1 MTLCWVETDGLAPL
15 LAETQA
21 RMRLLAFTAPSSAP
35 VGWPSAWADPT
46 GQEESSELTCVHG
59 PLPST
64 GPAYSAPRG
73 ASRYPRLPVSTS
85 AVASL
90 AAPSVSPEVAVPTG
104 AQVPPA
110 AGAEESGNLGQLTAY
125 AGPLPA
131 HDAHTPNTP

>member
-1 MTLCWVETDGLAPL
+1 MNFCWVETDGLAPR
-15 LAETQA
+15 LAEAQA
-21 RMRLLAFTAPSSAP
+21 RTRSRAFTAPSSAP
-35 VGWPSAWADPT
+35 VGRPSVRAGPT
-46 GQEESSELTCVHG
+46 GHEATSELTCVHG

-64 GPAYSAPRG
+64 GPAYSAPSG

-110 AGAEESGNLGQLTAY
+110 AGAE
-125 AGPLPA
+125 
-131 HDAHTPNTP
+131 